1 MTAPPRVDRR
11 AMRRS
16 DPAALATILVGQL
29 MAYRCSTVYAP
40 TATKLDAFVVE
51 EVLPRLREQLDVRT
65 VIVDRWEKKQGPTVQ
80 QLIDHIHR
88 QLEIE
93 PPAAEMKPLAALE
106 AALQRAERR
115 SDRPILIV
123 LYRLE
128 QLLDDKRDPAEVSR
142 FVEALSRMASM
153 PLNGL
158 HLVLGVKEEDLG
170 AFRDLLRG
178 RWRLLANDIRIR
190 PGGKKW
196 LLSIPLAVLAFV
208 STKTAEVAVVATACA
223 GTGALVGAV
232 ASAQI
237 CAESEALSEC
247 KQENGRLKSPARSRT
262 PEARTT
268 ASSPTAEALTE
279 PAATAVN
286 GTDAA
291 APSTTDATVDATVDA
306 ADPTDADVNT
316 GTDTGADTGSD
327 TGADEDVPLGPAP
340 LAAAAPLPPPTKYCI
355 PRPKNNACGK
365 CVRSQCAVELKA
377 CKTLQWRA
385 CVVKGLI
392 GQDDECTPEAV
403 EHDCRD
409 LALCALEYKCRADCF
424 NN

>member
-1 MTAPPRVDRR
+1 MSKAEVRVDRR

-29 MAYRCSTVYAP
+29 MAYRCSTIYAP

-51 EVLPRLREQLDVRT
+51 EVLPRLREQVDVRT
-65 VIVDRWEKKQGPTVQ
+65 VIVDRWDKKLGPTVQ
-80 QLIDHIHR
+80 QLVDHINR
-88 QLEIE
+88 QLELE
-93 PPAAEMKPLAALE
+93 AGPPDMKPLAALE

-115 SDRPILIV
+115 SDRPLLIA

-128 QLLDDKRDPAEVSR
+128 QLLDDKRDAAEVTR
-142 FVEALSRMASM
+142 FVEGLARMAAM
-153 PLNGL
+153 PLSGL

-196 LLSIPLAVLAFV
+196 LLSFPLVALAYV

-223 GTGALVGAV
+223 GTGALAGAV
-232 ASAQI
+232 ASVQL
-237 CAESEALSEC
+237 CDESQALDEC
-247 KQENGRLKSPARSRT
+247 KQENGRLRAPAPPKAIKPPPAPSPPPPA
-262 PEARTT
+262 PIV
-268 ASSPTAEALTE
+268 E
-279 PAATAVN
+279 PASTGVEDTADLTTS
-286 GTDAA
+286 GSTGERADDTD
-291 APSTTDATVDATVDA
+291 TD
-306 ADPTDADVNT
+306 TDT
-316 GTDTGADTGSD
+316 GTDTPPA
-327 TGADEDVPLGPAP
+327 PAP
-340 LAAAAPLPPPTKYCI
+340 LPSVAPLPPPPKYCI
-355 PRPKNNACGK
+355 PAPKNPACGK
-365 CVRSQCAVELKA
+365 CVRKQCSVDLKA
-377 CKTLQWRA
+377 CAVPKWRR

-392 GQDDECTPEAV
+392 GQDDCTPEAV
-403 EHDCRD
+403 EADCRG